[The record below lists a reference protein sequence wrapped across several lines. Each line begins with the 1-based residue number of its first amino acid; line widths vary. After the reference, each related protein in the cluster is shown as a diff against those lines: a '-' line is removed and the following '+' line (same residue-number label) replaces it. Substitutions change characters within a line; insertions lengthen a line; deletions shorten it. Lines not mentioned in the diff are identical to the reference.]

1 MHHAAFR
8 FIIGTAIAED
18 LGAIQDSPVN
28 LEAISLG
35 LEETLTLKEDNIID
49 FPVILFEE
57 AFLDLIFF
65 IVEVLLGENGELRF
79 LG

>member
-8 FIIGTAIAED
+8 IIGTAIAED